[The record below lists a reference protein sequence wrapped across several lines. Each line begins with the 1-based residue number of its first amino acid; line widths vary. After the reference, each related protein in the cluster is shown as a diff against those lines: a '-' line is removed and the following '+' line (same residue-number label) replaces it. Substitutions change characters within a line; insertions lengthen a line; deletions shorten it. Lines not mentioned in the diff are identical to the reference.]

1 MVQTLRA
8 ARWSGYLR
16 PDVDLPVLA
25 DRIVQ
30 TMLQVGLDVIRHSAG
45 ADKVAMLLCRILLE
59 GLAAV
64 PPTDAQLDRSA
75 AFIAADK
82 AVQSWSDT
90 SAAAPDDKAAHVRA
104 VARAEFGRKG
114 YEVTTVRDIASAA
127 GLGTGTVYRLIGSK
141 DELLAS
147 IMQSFGEKV
156 AVGWT
161 NVLRSDSSPV
171 EKLDALSW
179 VNTNVLDRFG
189 DEFRIQLAW
198 MRQSPPDTPNPGW
211 LFAKRVRQMKS
222 LLAEGIRSG
231 EIKIDSPSNEM
242 LARCVIG
249 VGWFPENIIR
259 DVGTRASLIL
269 VRDTM
274 LRGVINRSK

>member
-1 MVQTLRA
+1 MLQTLRA

-16 PDVDLPVLA
+16 SDVDLPVLA

-30 TMLQVGLDVIRHSAG
+30 TMLQVGLDVIRHNAS
-45 ADKVAMLLCRILLE
+45 ADKLAELLCRILLE

-64 PPTDAQLDRSA
+64 PPTDAELDRSA
-75 AFIAADK
+75 AFIAAD
-82 AVQSWSDT
+82 AVVQSWADDSD
-90 SAAAPDDKAAHVRA
+90 AEADDKAAHVRA

-114 YEVTTVRDIASAA
+114 YEVHDHPGHRLGGAARHRHGVPIDRLEGRTA
-127 GLGTGTVYRLIGSK
+127 GL
-141 DELLAS
+141 DH
-147 IMQSFGEKV
+147 
-156 AVGWT
+156 AVVRREGGARAGRD
-161 NVLRSDSSPV
+161 VLRSDSSPI

-179 VNTNVLDRFG
+179 VNTNALDRFG

-211 LFAKRVRQMKS
+211 LFAKRVRQMKT

-231 EIKIDSPSNEM
+231 EITIDSPSNEM
-242 LARCVIG
+242 LARSRHRRRMDPG
-249 VGWFPENIIR
+249 EHPARLGHA
-259 DVGTRASLIL
+259 ASLIH

-274 LRGVINRSK
+274 LRGVAD